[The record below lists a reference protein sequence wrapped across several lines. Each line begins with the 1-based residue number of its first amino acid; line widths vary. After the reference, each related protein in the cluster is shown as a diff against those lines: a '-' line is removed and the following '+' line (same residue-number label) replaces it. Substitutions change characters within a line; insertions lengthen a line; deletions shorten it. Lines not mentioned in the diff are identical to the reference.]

1 MLEIKVVSTQG
12 EALEQVKVLL
22 REYVTALNVDLAFQ
36 HFDHEIKDPLQK
48 YGPPGGCLMLAT
60 HDAQAAGCI
69 ALQQL
74 KPLVCE
80 MKRLY
85 TRLTFRQ
92 KGIGNQLITQ
102 LISQARNMGYRKM
115 VLDTLSSLTPAIH
128 LYKQHGFTETTAYY
142 NNPLRGVIFME
153 KEL

>member
-1 MLEIKVVSTQG
+1 MVEIKVVSTQG
-12 EALEQVKVLL
+12 EALEQVKVLF

-36 HFDHEIKDPLQK
+36 HFDHEIKDLLQK

-69 ALQQL
+69 ALQQI
-74 KPLVCE
+74 KPRVCE

-85 TRLTFRQ
+85 TRPQFRQ
-92 KGIGNQLITQ
+92 KGIGSQLIEQ
-102 LISQARNMGYRKM
+102 LISQALKMGYRKM
-115 VLDTLSSLTPAIH
+115 VLDTLSRLTPAIH
-128 LYKQHGFTETTAYY
+128 LYKQHGFIETTAYY
-142 NNPLRGVIFME
+142 NNPLREVIFME